1 MKMHRLALAVV
12 AGSFALAAQAGEV
25 TVSPMIGFHM
35 FDNDSFGSTFNG
47 PNDASST
54 PKDRREGSIALGYRV
69 NPNVGLEG
77 RYGVN
82 QTNSDDLSTKFKYRA
97 STLDTYYRFNPEG
110 MIQPYVLIGG
120 GFADVKVRTAEISSN
135 QTIANAAVGAFIKLT
150 DNLALRTELRDVFDI
165 HERQHDG
172 IASVGLTLG
181 FGGAKKAA
189 AVAPVALAPV
199 VKPAPA
205 PVAAPADDDKDGVVN
220 SLDKCPNTPAGVVVD
235 ATGCPK
241 MLTETVTKEL
251 HVLFDT
257 NKTVVKPGY
266 NADIEAVANLLKE
279 YPTAKV
285 EIQGHTDSRGAA
297 SYNEKLS
304 QGRADAV
311 AKVLEQKYGI
321 AADRISAKGYGAAQP
336 VADNKTAEGRAKNR
350 RVMAVA
356 QGEVKV
362 TVKK

>member
-12 AGSFALAAQAGEV
+12 AGSVVMAAQAGEV
-25 TVSPMIGFHM
+25 TLSPMIGYHM
-35 FDNDSFGSTFNG
+35 FDS
-47 PNDASST
+47 DAYSDT
-54 PKDRREGSIALGYRV
+54 PDANINNRREGSVSLGYRTT
-69 NPNVGLEG
+69 PHVGLEA
-77 RYGVN
+77 RYGFTN
-82 QTNSDDLSTKFKYRA
+82 SNSDDRTTKFKYRA
-97 STLDTYYRFNPEG
+97 STLDAYYRFNPEG
-110 MIQPYVLIGG
+110 IIQPYVLIGG
-120 GFADVKVRTAEISSN
+120 GYADVRAKDVPAVNGQESAN
-135 QTIANAAVGAFIKLT
+135 QTIANAAIGSFIKLT
-150 DNLALRTELRDVFDI
+150 DNLAARAEVRDVYDV
-165 HERQHDG
+165 HERYHDG
-172 IASVGLTLG
+172 IASVGLTLS

-257 NKTVVKPGY
+257 NKSVVKPGY

-285 EIQGHTDSRGAA
+285 EIQGHTDSMGAA
-297 SYNEKLS
+297 GYNQKLS
-304 QGRADAV
+304 QNRADAV

-321 AADRISAKGYGAAQP
+321 AADRITAKGYGAAQP
-336 VADNKTAEGRAKNR
+336 VADNKTAAGRAKNR

>member
-1 MKMHRLALAVV
+1 MKMHRLALAVI
-12 AGSFALAAQAGEV
+12 AGSMTMVAHAGEV
-25 TVSPMIGFHM
+25 TFSPMVGYHM
-35 FDNDSFGSTFNG
+35 FDSEAFGPSFGQ
-47 PNDASST
+47 PNAANSDA
-54 PKDRREGSIALGYRV
+54 KDRREGSVALGYRV
-69 NPNVGLEG
+69 NPNVGIEG
-77 RYGVN
+77 RYGF
-82 QTNSDDLSTKFKYRA
+82 TNMNSQDLTNKFNYRA
-97 STLDTYYRFNPEG
+97 TTLDTYYRFNPNG
-110 MIQPYVLIGG
+110 TFQPYVLVGG
-120 GFADVKVRTAEISSN
+120 GYSDVKVKTAEMSTN
-135 QTIANAAVGAFIKLT
+135 QTIANAAIGAFVKLT
-150 DNLALRTELRDVFDI
+150 DNLALRGELRDVYDI

-181 FGGAKKAA
+181 FGASKAA
-189 AVAPVALAPV
+189 AAAPVALAPV
-199 VKPAPA
+199 VKPA

-220 SLDKCPNTPAGVVVD
+220 SLDKCPNTPANVVVD
-235 ATGCPK
+235 ASGCPK
-241 MLTETVTKEL
+241 VLTETVTKEL

-297 SYNEKLS
+297 GYNEKLS
-304 QGRADAV
+304 QGRANAV
-311 AKVLEQKYGI
+311 AAVLEKKYGI
-321 AADRISAKGYGAAQP
+321 AADRITAKGYGAAQP